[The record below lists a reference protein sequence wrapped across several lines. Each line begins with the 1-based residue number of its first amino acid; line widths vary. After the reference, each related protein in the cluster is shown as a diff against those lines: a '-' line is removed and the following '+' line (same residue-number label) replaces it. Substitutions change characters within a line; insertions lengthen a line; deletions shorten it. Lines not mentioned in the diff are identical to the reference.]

1 MRTGQKIS
9 SKSAELKMLVKTN
22 LILILFCA
30 LILVSETLESEE
42 RCSSISCVH
51 ASATILEKLD
61 LDIDPCDD
69 FYDYACG
76 NFAQEIH
83 TPDEKSTVD
92 TLALMN
98 DKLNEYLLTV
108 LTKSIHNTEPKIHKL
123 CKIMFQSC
131 ENVGKYLQ

>member
-1 MRTGQKIS
+1 MIK
-9 SKSAELKMLVKTN
+9 
-22 LILILFCA
+22 LILILFCV
-30 LILVSETLESEE
+30 LFVDSDSLDTGE

-51 ASATILEKLD
+51 ASASILERLD

-108 LTKSIHNTEPKIHKL
+108 LNKPILDTEPTIHKL
-123 CKIMFQSC
+123 SKIMFKSC
-131 ENVGKYLQ
+131 ENVGKYLE